1 MVTQKKRL
9 FWAEMW
15 IEGGFRVRHVPRFF
29 SPPDGVSTPYEAKN
43 DCARQALEWFE
54 GNPPRGGGQAADD
67 QALIEEMAKS
77 MMRKVKM
84 EEDEA
89 REYEAWLT
97 EKATALFEEELSKEG
112 EMALPLRTKA

>member
-1 MVTQKKRL
+1 
-9 FWAEMW
+9 
-15 IEGGFRVRHVPRFF
+15 
-29 SPPDGVSTPYEAKN
+29 
-43 DCARQALEWFE
+43 
-54 GNPPRGGGQAADD
+54 
-67 QALIEEMAKS
+67 